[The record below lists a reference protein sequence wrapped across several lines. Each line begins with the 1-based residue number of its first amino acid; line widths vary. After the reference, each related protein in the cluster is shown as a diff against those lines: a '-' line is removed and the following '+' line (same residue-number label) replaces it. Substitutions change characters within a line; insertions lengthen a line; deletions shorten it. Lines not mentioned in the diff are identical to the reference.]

1 MTEIIDTSG
10 IQLRSV
16 FAFAQALGYEFNR
29 WPLECKGFYSRLPAN
44 RHRANV
50 SFRTMCSLHIGNLL
64 DWHGDRYRDPWN
76 FDSYSFIQ
84 AQAAKIVRQ
93 AKLIHNKKTN
103 TVRCQSFI
111 VEFAKASYAPLFL
124 PALYEND

>member
-16 FAFAQALGYEFNR
+16 FAFAKALGYEYNKF
-29 WPLECKGFYSRLPAN
+29 PLECKGFYSRRPAN
-44 RHRANV
+44 KHRANV
-50 SFRTMCSLHIGNLL
+50 SFNTMIRLHNGNLL

-111 VEFAKASYAPLFL
+111 VEFAKADYAPLFL